1 MARASRKIG
10 NRGLQVFASLL
21 VLSGLGLCGI
31 AASVEDLVIEDFED
45 TRDAWRK
52 NPDRKWTFEGSAYS
66 REARG
71 EFREVRQQAKG
82 LFILY
87 GFQGKRVLASTS
99 DSGVDT
105 GTGRALSGPFTIER
119 DYIKFLLSGGR
130 YPGRTCLNLLV
141 EDERVASA
149 TGAHSSRMQEL
160 AFDVSAYRGKTARI
174 EVVDREEHLWGHI
187 CVDRIVQSA
196 VPGPRVINPMDRATG
211 FQGTV
216 HTLGGLRSGLLVV
229 ADGQVH
235 LDKRALP
242 LEELICVN
250 FNPEP
255 GNKGSA
261 TLVRL
266 ANGDSLFADFELS
279 EPGVLKLSGAVIGA
293 HEIDLQE
300 VAQLDFNPRTPGAS
314 SIRNGFLYRD
324 EGDPIPGKP
333 VVVTRDTVS
342 FDCPLGIVELPRMG
356 LVRYAFAR
364 ENGGGDAGPAD
375 EIGLVDGS
383 ILSGKVSLD
392 GENLLLAH
400 PVLPSI
406 SVAWSQVNYFKRA
419 RPDVRWLSQVR
430 DVETRLQGAP
440 FPPTAPPAVDSRAWG
455 GQGVLHTM
463 RLGAETVAV
472 YPLPAGGKRTFRA
485 RVAPL
490 HGSRGEVVLG
500 LEVSGMTLF
509 KEALASGSG
518 SKVLSLDLP
527 PGDTLTVHVGFGER
541 LSYPCGIDL
550 GDAYVVS
557 RP

>member
-1 MARASRKIG
+1 MVRAFRNIG
-10 NRGLQVFASLL
+10 NRGMQMFAPLL
-21 VLSGLGLCGI
+21 VLCGLGLCGI
-31 AASVEDLVIEDFED
+31 AAPAEDLVIEDFED

-71 EFREVRQQAKG
+71 EFREVSQQSKG

-119 DYIKFLLSGGR
+119 NYIKFLLSGGR

-141 EDERVASA
+141 EGERVASA
-149 TGAHSSRMQEL
+149 TGAHSSSMQEL
-160 AFDVSAYRGKTARI
+160 AFDVSAYRGKAARI
-174 EVVDREEHLWGHI
+174 EVLDREEHLWGHI

-196 VPGPRVINPMDRATG
+196 VPAPRVINPKDRAAG

-216 HTLGGLRSGLLVV
+216 HTLGGIRSGLLYV
-229 ADGQVH
+229 ADGQLH
-235 LDKRALP
+235 MDKRPLP

-255 GNKGSA
+255 GKKGSA

-266 ANGDSLFADFELS
+266 ANGDSLFADFELH
-279 EPGVLKLSGAVIGA
+279 ETGVLKLVGAVIGA

-300 VAQLDFNPRTPGAS
+300 VAQLDFNPRVPGGS

-333 VVVTRDTVS
+333 VKVTRDTVS
-342 FDCPLGIVELPRMG
+342 FDCPLGIVELPRIG
-356 LVRYAFAR
+356 LVRYGFAR
-364 ENGGGDAGPAD
+364 ENESGDAGPSD

-383 ILSGKVSLD
+383 ILSGKVTLD
-392 GENLLLAH
+392 GENLVLAH

-406 SVAWSQVNYFKRA
+406 SVAWTQVNYFRRA
-419 RPDVRWLSQVR
+419 RPDVLWLSQVR

-440 FPPTAPPAVDSRAWG
+440 FPAAAPHAVDARAWG
-455 GQGVLHTM
+455 GQSVVHTI

-472 YPLPAGGKRTFRA
+472 YPLPAGGKRVFRA

-490 HGSRGEVVLG
+490 HGSRGEVVVG
-500 LEVSGMTLF
+500 LEVSGRTLF
-509 KEALASGSG
+509 KEALASGAG

-527 PGDTLTVHVGFGER
+527 AGDTLTVHVSFGER

-557 RP
+557 GP